1 VAGFQVSIS
10 GRFWVSTEEY
20 GEHLF
25 VIDGGRIAYE
35 TSDASEISA
44 ELIERVFRVRAT
56 RLGEDGHAT
65 WRFSL

>member
-1 VAGFQVSIS
+1 VLHDLNVAFQ
-10 GRFWVSTEEY
+10 Y

-35 TSDASEISA
+35 TSDASAISG

-56 RLGEDGHAT
+56 RVGEDGRTT